1 METIVNDNE
10 EHTESQLYQIA
21 QAYVTDHPMHTV
33 LDELSYPIIRHR
45 SPELLSY
52 ISEAVLQVSEM
63 ELSLEDLTPSNTM
76 LETLPS
82 SKISTCLDASETRTI
97 STGVSSLDQML
108 GGTGLPIGF
117 GRVEI
122 SGKAGC
128 GKTQLLL
135 QLALMCGM
143 SDMNEYCIL
152 VCTEG
157 PPPLKRLGSL
167 DKALC
172 TRFGLVQGS
181 LMQKV
186 VLERITTADELLSWC
201 RYRLPYL
208 VRRLDKKVGLIG
220 IDSIAAVYRSDF
232 QDVITRDNH
241 LLKTVAAIRKVLDE
255 TGAVCV
261 CINQVAQKPEGGGA
275 NWITIPALGTGWS
288 YCVSTR
294 IFLERGRVRTVN
306 GIVRT
311 AEVTHSSVIESG
323 KDTKIRFEIVEEGI
337 ISVG

>member
-1 METIVNDNE
+1 METTVNDNE
-10 EHTESQLYQIA
+10 EPEENQLCQTA
-21 QAYVTDHPMHTV
+21 QAYVQGHPLRTV
-33 LDELSYPIIRHR
+33 LDELSYPIIRHI

-52 ISEAVLQVSEM
+52 ISDAMLQATEM
-63 ELSLEDLTPSNTM
+63 EFSVEDLTPSNAM
-76 LETLPS
+76 LENLPS
-82 SKISTCLDASETRTI
+82 NKISKCLDAIDTRTI

-108 GGTGLPIGF
+108 SGTGVPLGCGI
-117 GRVEI
+117 VEI

-135 QLALMCGM
+135 QLALMCGI
-143 SDMNEYCIL
+143 SDLNGYCIL

-186 VLERITTADELLSWC
+186 IIERIKTADELLSWST
-201 RYRLPYL
+201 YRLPYL
-208 VRRLDKKVGLIG
+208 MRRLEKKVDLIG

-241 LLKTVAAIRKVLDE
+241 LLKTVAAIRKVIDE
-255 TGAVCV
+255 SGAVCV
-261 CINQVAQKPEGGGA
+261 CINQVAQKPDAGSA
-275 NWITIPALGTGWS
+275 TWITVPALGTGWS

-294 IFLERGRVRTVN
+294 IFLERGGIRTIN
-306 GIVRT
+306 GITRT
-311 AEVTHSSVIESG
+311 AEITHSSVIESG
-323 KDTKIRFEIVEEGI
+323 KDTKIRFEIVEEGMI
-337 ISVG
+337 GAN